1 MGKLFPEFYVS
12 FIYETNK
19 NRERTLNGRHEKLAG
34 NAHYFRKIISPFV
47 DQVKGKRK
55 QNVISVEWR
64 VA

>member
-1 MGKLFPEFYVS
+1 MGMINSK
-12 FIYETNK
+12 K
-19 NRERTLNGRHEKLAG
+19 NNGHEKLAG

-64 VA
+64 VPDLTFALNFSFLRLLY